1 MQHEAARR
9 LSVLAGHVSAPH
21 PAVAAGSSPASD
33 VDAVMEAFANGARG
47 SREDVPDELDTDNLP
62 QYPQVPLEHY
72 LMTAPRIDPTAFV
85 APSAELIGACVIGAD
100 ANVWFGTILRADD
113 EPIIVGEGSNV
124 QDGCILHIDP
134 GNPLIIGKNVTVGHG
149 AILHGCVVEDNAMVA
164 IGAKVLTGA
173 RIGRGSVIGAGAIVM
188 EGTQIPPYSVC
199 FGIPAKVVRTMERD
213 GPGGYIAAMYERRGK
228 KYKAGEFLTQHS
240 N

>member
-1 MQHEAARR
+1 MI
-9 LSVLAGHVSAPH
+9 
-21 PAVAAGSSPASD
+21 
-33 VDAVMEAFANGARG
+33 
-47 SREDVPDELDTDNLP
+47 T
-62 QYPQVPLEHY
+62 
-72 LMTAPRIDPTAFV
+72 
-85 APSAELIGACVIGAD
+85 
-100 ANVWFGTILRADD
+100 
-113 EPIIVGEGSNV
+113 
-124 QDGCILHIDP
+124 
-134 GNPLIIGKNVTVGHG
+134 
-149 AILHGCVVEDNAMVA
+149 
-164 IGAKVLTGA
+164 KVLTGA